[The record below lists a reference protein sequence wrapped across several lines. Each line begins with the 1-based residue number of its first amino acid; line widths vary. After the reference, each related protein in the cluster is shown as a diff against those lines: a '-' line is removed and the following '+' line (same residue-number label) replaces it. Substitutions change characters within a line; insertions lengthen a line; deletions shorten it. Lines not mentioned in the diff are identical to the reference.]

1 MDYISKSIA
10 VGEKDSFVSTEG
22 KTKADIW
29 KEAIEALVDPTS
41 GMEESERANYE
52 QKIMQKLK
60 TGRRLTSD
68 ELEYLR
74 LHNPDLYKSAV
85 RVEVSRKALR
95 EKLSNCKSKEE
106 VQQVVWNQME
116 TLRAMEK
123 DPDIE
128 YMSAMVKKE
137 IDDFKKSSEYA
148 RLPLKKEEGK
158 KKVQKETWSES
169 KEQEESEET
178 FGKIAIY
185 SRMQVQCER
194 IVQMTQAFI

>member
-1 MDYISKSIA
+1 MDYISNAMA
-10 VGEKDSFVSTEG
+10 VGEKDSCGTTER

-60 TGRRLTSD
+60 TGRRLTSE

-95 EKLSNCKSKEE
+95 EKLSKCKSKEE
-106 VQQVVWNQME
+106 VQQVVSVQME

-137 IDDFKKSSEYA
+137 IEDFKKSSAYA

-158 KKVQKETWSES
+158 KKAPKESWSEL
-169 KEQEESEET
+169 KEQEESEEA

-185 SRMQVQCER
+185 GRMQVQCEM